1 MYAVI
6 GRVKIK
12 PDHEEETRSSRTHA
26 PGLLRAD
33 PRPNMGLQDC
43 LSARWPSASFRPS
56 AGPCRLE
63 FRAGPTVSR
72 LLRLTPR
79 GARSAVGGIRL
90 CVSGI
95 VKAQR
100 QPLSDTTYI
109 ARGWVPIST
118 SMRPQSS

>member
-1 MYAVI
+1 MAF
-6 GRVKIK
+6 
-12 PDHEEETRSSRTHA
+12 
-26 PGLLRAD
+26 
-33 PRPNMGLQDC
+33 
-43 LSARWPSASFRPS
+43 SFVRPS

-109 ARGWVPIST
+109 ARGWVPNLDLNEASVKLVGWVPEKGVR
-118 SMRPQSS
+118 SL